1 MNNRGKQRLASY
13 FAPAFLIK
21 TKTNSANALQRFGQ
35 VNCHNKKNLK
45 FVCLR

>member
-1 MNNRGKQRLASY
+1 MHNGGKQRLTSY
-13 FAPAFLIK
+13 ICTGLLIK
-21 TKTNSANALQRFGQ
+21 PKTNSANALQRFGQ